1 MAQIARIQYGKERH
15 HVMVEDGVYRMIEGD
30 LYGDWSP
37 EARTIPKDEAVLMAP
52 VTPPQI
58 ICIGAN
64 YRQHCIECD
73 APVPDHPLVFFKLIN
88 TLIGPGEDILLPKVA
103 PKEVDWE
110 AELVIVIGKM
120 CSRISEQEADNYILG
135 YTCGNDI
142 SARDCQLRIDKQW
155 ARGKS
160 FDTFAP
166 IGPWI
171 TTGLDGDNL
180 DISLTR
186 NGRVMQRSNTSD
198 MIFSC
203 RHIVHYLSQSMTLYP
218 GSIIMT
224 GTPSG
229 VGMGLKP
236 PQFLIAGD
244 TLTVE
249 IQGIGQ
255 LTNTVVAEESLLA

>member
-1 MAQIARIQYGKERH
+1 MPCIARIQHGTDTAYALA
-15 HVMVEDGVYRMIEGD
+15 EDKSYRLIDGD
-30 LYGDWSP
+30 LFGAWEPSDRKVSQDK
-37 EARTIPKDEAVLMAP
+37 AKLLAP

-64 YRQHCIECD
+64 YRMHCIECN
-73 APVPDHPLVFFKLIN
+73 APIPEKPVVFFKLIN
-88 TLIGPGEDILLPKVA
+88 TLAGPDDAILIPRTA
-103 PKEVDWE
+103 PNEVDWE
-110 AELVIVIGKM
+110 AELVIVIGKH
-120 CSRISEQEADNYILG
+120 CKHVSEQEAGDYIFG

-142 SARDCQLRIDKQW
+142 SARDCQLKIDKQW

-171 TTGLDGDNL
+171 ATDIDGDNL
-180 DISLTR
+180 DIKLTL
-186 NGRVMQRSNTSD
+186 NGRTMQHSNTSD

-203 RHIVHYLSQSMTLYP
+203 RNIVSYLSQSMTLLP

-229 VGMGLKP
+229 VGMGRSPQQFLKP
-236 PQFLIAGD
+236 GD
-244 TLTVE
+244 QLSVQIE
-249 IQGIGQ
+249 GIGT
-255 LTNTVVAEESLLA
+255 LNNTVAMES